1 MQYQIKKWTN
11 EIKKLSHM
19 KKIFE
24 EKQKETCQSE
34 SSGFRKKKYVRR
46 YQHKILRKLIPARA
60 ISKEFGNA
68 ELK

>member
-34 SSGFRKKKYVRR
+34 SSGFRKKNMKGDINI
-46 YQHKILRKLIPARA
+46 K
-60 ISKEFGNA
+60 F
-68 ELK
+68 